1 MRMSGYQNTRLAG
14 LSAVDPATVSGVLT
28 VAGEKVPYKNGVM
41 TYQGQIYA
49 VSDQNDFV
57 ISSKNVPI
65 GAIIGGVLVPIDKLT
80 PAQSAYFQ
88 KKYGYTL

>member
-1 MRMSGYQNTRLAG
+1 MQMSGYQRQRLAG

-41 TYQGQIYA
+41 TYQGQLYA

-57 ISSKNVPI
+57 ISAKNIPI
-65 GAIIGGVLVPIDKLT
+65 GAIINGVLVPIDQLT
-80 PAQSAYFQ
+80 PAQATYFQ
-88 KKYGYTL
+88 KKYGYSL